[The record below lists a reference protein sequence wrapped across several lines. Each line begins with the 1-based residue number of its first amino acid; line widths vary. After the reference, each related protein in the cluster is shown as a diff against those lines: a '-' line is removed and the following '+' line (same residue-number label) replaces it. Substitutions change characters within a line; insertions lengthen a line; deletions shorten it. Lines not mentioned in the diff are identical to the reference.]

1 MILNKYVKICR
12 KKGISK
18 LWEETNVH
26 PNFGRRYSIAQH
38 YFEKVMLFTNALNDQ
53 VMLIEPRSNDTINYI
68 FRFIFTIDCQVKC
81 NKIFPDSEKFLTE
94 KRTKHGN
101 SNV

>member
-1 MILNKYVKICR
+1 M
-12 KKGISK
+12 GG
-18 LWEETNVH
+18 EPNVH

-68 FRFIFTIDCQVKC
+68 FRFIFTKT
-81 NKIFPDSEKFLTE
+81 NATKYFLIPQ
-94 KRTKHGN
+94 
-101 SNV
+101 SS